1 VLGHARLV
9 NRMEGERPT
18 VNREVLEAFAQ
29 LSESNFPD
37 FIRYGLTQVTHGSIG
52 DELAARMLERVPLDV
67 GRSVWEMN
75 LRDPE
80 SFELSTM
87 MSRQTIDET
96 ERVRRLWDRAA
107 PRFDKSMG
115 FFEGVLF
122 QGGREWVCSQA
133 EGDVLEI
140 AVGTGRNFS
149 YYPADIRLTGIEISE
164 EMLSLARPRA
174 AELGREF
181 DLRLGDAQSLDFP
194 DASFDTVV
202 CTFSLCSIPDDAK
215 AVAEAHR
222 VLRPGGRLLL
232 IEHVRSPSRPVR
244 AVQRLLDPLTV
255 RFEGDHLLR
264 EPLDHLRSQ
273 AFEVE
278 RFEHSKWGIVE
289 RAAARKAP
297 ATS

>member
-1 VLGHARLV
+1 
-9 NRMEGERPT
+9 
-18 VNREVLEAFAQ
+18 
-29 LSESNFPD
+29 
-37 FIRYGLTQVTHGSIG
+37 
-52 DELAARMLERVPLDV
+52 
-67 GRSVWEMN
+67 
-75 LRDPE
+75 
-80 SFELSTM
+80 

-115 FFEGVLF
+115 FFERVLF

-133 EGDVLEI
+133 EGEVLEI
-140 AVGTGRNFS
+140 AVGTGRNFP
-149 YYPADIRLTGIEISE
+149 YYPAGIRLTGIEISE
-164 EMLSLARPRA
+164 EMLGLARARA

-202 CTFSLCSIPDDAK
+202 CTFSLCSIPDDAR
-215 AVAEAHR
+215 AVAEARR

-264 EPLDHLRSQ
+264 EPLDHLKTQ

-278 RFEHSKWGIVE
+278 RFERRKWGIVE
-289 RAAARKAP
+289 RAAARKA
-297 ATS
+297 A

>member
-1 VLGHARLV
+1 
-9 NRMEGERPT
+9 M
-18 VNREVLEAFAQ
+18 
-29 LSESNFPD
+29 
-37 FIRYGLTQVTHGSIG
+37 
-52 DELAARMLERVPLDV
+52 
-67 GRSVWEMN
+67 
-75 LRDPE
+75 
-80 SFELSTM
+80 M
-87 MSRQTIDET
+87 MSRQSIDET
-96 ERVRRLWDRAA
+96 ERVKRLWDRAA

-115 FFEGVLF
+115 FFERVLF

-133 EGDVLEI
+133 VGDVLEI

-149 YYPADIRLTGIEISE
+149 YYPADIRLAGIEISQ
-164 EMLSLARPRA
+164 EMLSLARTRA

-202 CTFSLCSIPDDAK
+202 CTFSLCSIPDDAR
-215 AVAEAHR
+215 AVAELHR
-222 VLRPGGRLLL
+222 VFRPGGRLLL

-278 RFEHSKWGIVE
+278 RFERSKWGIVE
-289 RAAARKAP
+289 RAAARKPPVA
-297 ATS
+297 S